1 VNSAARLLGAEPADL
16 PAELP
21 TLLARLD
28 RIHPLQAGTSA
39 KRKRNHMSEFK
50 RAFVAV
56 GWHERRNKAD
66 FLPPW
71 LVLFNALPTKFH
83 RCALTRFFCFCSKNG
98 ILPDQVD
105 DAVSARFRRFL
116 DQVDF
121 CRKPATMQRD
131 VCRVWNR
138 MVDRIAAWPRTRLT
152 LPRSDRFWALPWEA
166 FPATLRS
173 DTERWLA
180 QGADENV
187 FDVHAPREPLRPAT
201 INTRRHQIRQFASA
215 LVLSGRDPASLGS
228 LADLVTPDAFE
239 DGMRVLLQRAKTGAK
254 AQPGAFGLCLLSVAK
269 HWVGLPKKE
278 MDAMTRVVARVRT
291 RQRGMTEKNKEM
303 LRQLDNPARRHDLLT
318 FPQRTLEEV
327 RSSPGSSHG
336 DALRVQTAVA
346 VEILIKTAI
355 RRANLAAIDLDRHL
369 RWTRTRK
376 SITAHL
382 VFDGPEVKN
391 GKDLAFELSGET
403 VVLLRTY
410 LDDYRPVLIDG
421 PNRYLFPGKGP
432 EHKVAHRLSSQ
443 IARHVHQ
450 RTGITLTAH
459 SFRHIAA
466 KLTLEDNIVNY
477 EGARQL
483 LGHSSLRTT
492 TEYYC
497 GEERLAHLRRYDA
510 LVERQ
515 REDASGGTPGG
526 TAKTRRR
533 GDRR

>member
-1 VNSAARLLGAEPADL
+1 
-16 PAELP
+16 
-21 TLLARLD
+21 
-28 RIHPLQAGTSA
+28 
-39 KRKRNHMSEFK
+39 M
-50 RAFVAV
+50 
-56 GWHERRNKAD
+56 
-66 FLPPW
+66 
-71 LVLFNALPTKFH
+71 TK
-83 RCALTRFFCFCSKNG
+83 KN
-98 ILPDQVD
+98 Q
-105 DAVSARFRRFL
+105 
-116 DQVDF
+116 
-121 CRKPATMQRD
+121 
-131 VCRVWNR
+131 
-138 MVDRIAAWPRTRLT
+138 
-152 LPRSDRFWALPWEA
+152 
-166 FPATLRS
+166 
-173 DTERWLA
+173 
-180 QGADENV
+180 
-187 FDVHAPREPLRPAT
+187 
-201 INTRRHQIRQFASA
+201 
-215 LVLSGRDPASLGS
+215 
-228 LADLVTPDAFE
+228 
-239 DGMRVLLQRAKTGAK
+239 
-254 AQPGAFGLCLLSVAK
+254 
-269 HWVGLPKKE
+269 
-278 MDAMTRVVARVRT
+278 
-291 RQRGMTEKNKEM
+291 EM
-303 LRQLDNPARRHDLLT
+303 LRQLDNPARRRDLLT

-327 RSSPGSSHG
+327 RRSPGRSHG

-403 VVLLRTY
+403 VALLRTY
-410 LDDYRPVLIDG
+410 LDDYRPALVDG

-432 EHKVAHRLSSQ
+432 EHKVAHRLSNQ

-450 RTGITLTAH
+450 RTGVTLTAH

-526 TAKTRRR
+526 TAKTGRR